1 VMFFAIVLN
10 AVKRRF
16 LGQDGETDFEY

>member
-1 VMFFAIVLN
+1 MIN

-16 LGQDGETDFEY
+16 V